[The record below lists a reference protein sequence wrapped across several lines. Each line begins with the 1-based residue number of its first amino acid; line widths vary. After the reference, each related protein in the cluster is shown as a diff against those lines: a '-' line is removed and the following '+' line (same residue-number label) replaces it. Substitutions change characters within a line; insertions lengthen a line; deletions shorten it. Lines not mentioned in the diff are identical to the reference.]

1 MSKLEEKVITL
12 LKRGNIRFMR
22 EKTFPDLRKGR
33 FRYDFEIYV
42 DGGRALLEI
51 QGQAHYEFIPKF
63 YKRRADFES
72 AKERDRRKNK
82 LRFSQSHTALR
93 YPLLGARTHYNGKRF
108 ASAAVPGNLK
118 VEKRHGLAR
127 PSKNL
132 TKREIFEIL

>member
-12 LKRGNIRFMR
+12 LKKGHIRFLR

-51 QGQAHYEFIPKF
+51 QGQGHYEFIPKF

-72 AKERDRRKNK
+72 AKERDRRKISYALAHRIPLYIIPYWELEHMTTARDL
-82 LRFSQSHTALR
+82 LRPQ
-93 YPLLGARTHYNGKRF
+93 Y
-108 ASAAVPGNLK
+108 
-118 VEKRHGLAR
+118 LATTR
-127 PSKNL
+127 WKNDIDWQDHQ
-132 TKREIFEIL
+132 KI

>member
-12 LKRGNIRFMR
+12 LKKGHIRFLR

-51 QGQAHYEFIPKF
+51 QGQGHYEFIPKF

-72 AKERDRRKNK
+72 AKERDRRKISYALANRIPLYIIPYWELEHIVTARDL
-82 LRFSQSHTALR
+82 LRPQ
-93 YPLLGARTHYNGKRF
+93 Y
-108 ASAAVPGNLK
+108 
-118 VEKRHGLAR
+118 LATTR
-127 PSKNL
+127 WKNDIDWQDHQ
-132 TKREIFEIL
+132 KI

>member
-22 EKTFPDLRKGR
+22 EKTFPDLKKGR

-51 QGQAHYEFIPKF
+51 QGQGHYQFIPKF

-72 AKERDRRKNK
+72 AKERDRRKISYALANRIPLYIIPYWELEHITTARDL
-82 LRFSQSHTALR
+82 LRPQ
-93 YPLLGARTHYNGKRF
+93 Y
-108 ASAAVPGNLK
+108 
-118 VEKRHGLAR
+118 LATSR
-127 PSKNL
+127 WKNDIDWQDHQ
-132 TKREIFEIL
+132 KI